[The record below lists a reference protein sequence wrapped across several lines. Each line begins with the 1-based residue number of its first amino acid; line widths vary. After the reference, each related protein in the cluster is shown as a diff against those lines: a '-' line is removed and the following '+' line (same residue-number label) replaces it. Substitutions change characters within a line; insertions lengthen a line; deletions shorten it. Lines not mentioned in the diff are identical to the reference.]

1 MSIFSTSNSDLL
13 FLRMVGFLGV
23 AIFSLLTF
31 LPSLGAGAWPA
42 TCWCWNWAWLS
53 PGSWPGPA
61 LRPGPVLPY
70 VGSCAARP
78 CSGGVASDLT
88 PKPISAAMQH
98 STHCIVGGRLT

>member
-78 CSGGVASDLT
+78 CSGGVASD
-88 PKPISAAMQH
+88 S
-98 STHCIVGGRLT
+98 S